1 MRVLVGLR
9 PAAAAIVAILLA
21 SLPAIGD
28 TTLLRNGDFE
38 APFAKAADIADSWTP
53 WGFDVPQTAERISRD
68 MVNPH
73 GGQACLKFSRAGNPK
88 NWSGVIVTS
97 PFKNHLVPEQG
108 ARYTLRFWART
119 DRPGPMQVL
128 ALSYRTLKPMEAG
141 PQVATADFELTDAWQ
156 EFSLSFTAGLDF
168 LVGDARHIYF
178 TFFPA
183 VGPESLKLD
192 KTLWL
197 DDVSLTKEPAGPELA
212 GLVDPASLD
221 IAPVPLRMR
230 PGPALELT
238 VRTKK
243 KLRPVTPTVGG
254 SSISGLARWGGP
266 FSAQG
271 DYTLAPGAEAAVR
284 EMRLPL
290 TRLYGLVDG
299 EPFPTVETAL
309 DKAAWLLGK
318 LEIPRDTSMIEL
330 EDVFANSKL
339 PPADWGRAA
348 AHSVKQGLGFRHWEV
363 GNEIYVGLFGIGH
376 GKAFPTP
383 DAYVEHAVAVSKAI
397 KEAQPDAR
405 VGISIYTASPLW
417 SNYVLHRAR
426 GHYDFVCPHF
436 YGFSK
441 VGQKTFEEIVIA
453 DNHTRVTDARKLN
466 ALLAAYNPDREVC
479 IYDSEWGMH
488 SSSPSGG
495 QPWTEPKNANILG
508 TVYRAIRMLYYVRE
522 GLVGGASGWVLFSSS
537 ANPGFLTI
545 ATDKPDQRSML
556 FWLHHFFNTSLGAD
570 VVDVAGT
577 GPFFTGKDC
586 KGPPLAPLTPSLATL
601 SADGKAL
608 QLMLVNGSWADDV
621 PARVAL
627 PDFAASRGTGV
638 LLRHDG
644 LEAQPLLARKEDF
657 VHELPIEV
665 SREGVQFTLPSH
677 SIVFITLEKEDR
689 RP

>member
-1 MRVLVGLR
+1 MHTSSALLR
-9 PAAAAIVAILLA
+9 GIAPFVCAVACSISA
-21 SLPAIGD
+21 RGD
-28 TTLLRNGDFE
+28 TDLLRNGGFE
-38 APFAKAADIADSWTP
+38 RPFTKIAEIADSWTP
-53 WGFDVPQTAERISRD
+53 WGFDVPQTAERISHD
-68 MVNPH
+68 TTNPH
-73 GGQACLKFSRAGNPK
+73 GGEACLKFARAGNDK
-88 NWSGVIVTS
+88 NWAGVIVTS
-97 PFKNHLVPEQG
+97 PFKNHLAPKQG
-108 ARYTLRFWART
+108 ARYTLRFFART

-128 ALSYRTLKPMEAG
+128 ALSYRQLKPMEAG
-141 PQVATADFELTDAWQ
+141 PQVANADFELTTEWR
-156 EFSLSFTAGLDF
+156 EYSLSFTAGLDF
-168 LVGDARHIYF
+168 LIGDARHIYF
-178 TFFPA
+178 AFFPA

-197 DDVSLTKEPAGPELA
+197 DDVSLTAEPAGPELT

-221 IAPVPLRMR
+221 ISPVPLRMK
-230 PGPALELT
+230 PGPTLELT
-238 VRTKK
+238 VKTKK
-243 KLRPVTPTVGG
+243 KLRPVTTTVGG

-271 DYTLAPGAEAAVR
+271 DYTLASGAEAAVR
-284 EMRLPL
+284 EMHLPL

-309 DKAAWLLGK
+309 DKAAWLLEQF
-318 LEIPRDTSMIEL
+318 EIPRDTSMIEL
-330 EDVFANSKL
+330 EEVFANSKL

-383 DAYVEHAVAVSKAI
+383 DDYVDHAVAVSKAI

-405 VGISIYTASPLW
+405 IGISIYTAAPRW
-417 SNYVLHRAR
+417 GNYVLHRAR

-453 DNHTRVTDARKLN
+453 DNHTRLGDAQKLN
-466 ALLAAYNPDREVC
+466 ALLTAYNPDRDVC

-488 SSSPSGG
+488 SSSLAGG
-495 QPWTEPKNANILG
+495 QPWTEPRNANILG

-537 ANPGFLTI
+537 ANPGFLTV
-545 ATDKPDQRSML
+545 ATDKPDERSML
-556 FWLHHFFNTSLGAD
+556 FWLHHFFNTSLGSD
-570 VVDVAGT
+570 VVDIAGA
-577 GPFFTGKDC
+577 GPFFVGKDG
-586 KGPPLAPLTPSLATL
+586 KGPPLAPLTPALATL
-601 SADGKAL
+601 SADGKTL
-608 QLMLVNGSWADDV
+608 QLMLVNGSWEHDV

-627 PDFAASRGTGV
+627 PDFAAKRATAR

-644 LEAQPLLARKEDF
+644 LDAGPLLARKEDF
-657 VHELPIEV
+657 VRDLAVEV
-665 SREGVQFTLPSH
+665 GSAGVQFTLPSH
-677 SIVFITLEKEDR
+677 SIAFITLEK
-689 RP
+689 

>member
-1 MRVLVGLR
+1 MPGSWR
-9 PAAAAIVAILLA
+9 AAAAAVCSLVAAAAA
-21 SLPAIGD
+21 SAD
-28 TTLLRNGDFE
+28 TNLLRNGDFE
-38 APFAKAADIADSWTP
+38 RPFAKVAEIADSWTP
-53 WGFDVPQTAERISRD
+53 WGFDVPQAAERMSRD
-68 MVNPH
+68 TANPH
-73 GGQACLKFSRAGNPK
+73 GGQACLRFARAGNGK
-88 NWSGVIVTS
+88 AWAGVIVTS
-97 PFKNHLVPEQG
+97 PFKNHLAPQQG
-108 ARYTLRFWART
+108 SRYTLRFFART

-128 ALSYRTLKPMEAG
+128 ALSYRQLKPMEAG
-141 PQVATADFELTDAWQ
+141 PQVANADFDLTTEWQ
-156 EFSLSFTAGLDF
+156 ECSLSFTAGLDF
-168 LVGDARHIYF
+168 LIGDAPHIYF
-178 TFFPA
+178 AFFPA

-197 DDVSLTKEPAGPELA
+197 DDVSLTMEPAGPELA

-221 IAPVPLRMR
+221 IAPVPLRMK
-230 PGPALELT
+230 PGPVLELT
-238 VRTKK
+238 VKAQN
-243 KLRPVTPTVGG
+243 KLRPVAPTIGG

-271 DYTLAPGAEAAVR
+271 DYTLASGAEATVR

-290 TRLYGLVDG
+290 TRLYGLIDG

-309 DKAAWLLGK
+309 DKAAWLLEK

-348 AHSVKQGLGFRHWEV
+348 AHSAKHGLGFRHWEV

-405 VGISIYTASPLW
+405 VGISIYDAAPRW
-417 SNYVLHRAR
+417 GNYVLHRAR

-436 YGFSK
+436 YGFTK

-453 DNHTRVTDARKLN
+453 DNHTRAGDAHKLN
-466 ALLAAYNPDREVC
+466 ALLAAYNPGRDVC
-479 IYDSEWGMH
+479 IYDSEWGLH
-488 SSSPSGG
+488 SSSPAGG

-537 ANPGFLTI
+537 ANPGFLTV
-545 ATDKPDQRSML
+545 ATDKPEERSML
-556 FWLHHFFNTSLGAD
+556 FWLHHFFNTSLGTD
-570 VVDVAGT
+570 VVDIAGT
-577 GPFFTGKDC
+577 GPFFTGKDG
-586 KGPPLAPLTPSLATL
+586 KGPPLAPLTPALATL
-601 SADGKAL
+601 SADGNTL
-608 QLMLVNGSWADDV
+608 HLLLVNGSWEHDV

-627 PDFAASRGTGV
+627 PDFPATRATAR

-644 LEAQPLLARKEDF
+644 LDASPLLAREADF
-657 VHELPIEV
+657 VHDLPVEV
-665 SREGVQFTLPSH
+665 GSSGVQFTLPSH
-677 SIVFITLEKEDR
+677 SIAFITLEK
-689 RP
+689 

>member
-1 MRVLVGLR
+1 MHISSALLR
-9 PAAAAIVAILLA
+9 GIALFVCAVACSISA
-21 SLPAIGD
+21 RGD
-28 TTLLRNGDFE
+28 TDLLRNGDFE
-38 APFAKAADIADSWTP
+38 RPFAKAAEIADSWTP
-53 WGFDVPQTAERISRD
+53 WGFDVPRAAERISCD
-68 MVNPH
+68 TTNPH
-73 GGQACLKFSRAGNPK
+73 GGQACLKFARAGNDK
-88 NWSGVIVTS
+88 NWAGVIVTS
-97 PFKNHLVPEQG
+97 PFKNHLAPKQG
-108 ARYTLRFWART
+108 ARYTLRFFART
-119 DRPGPMQVL
+119 DRPSPMQVL
-128 ALSYRTLKPMEAG
+128 ALSYRQLKPMEAG
-141 PQVATADFELTDAWQ
+141 PQVATADFDLTTEWR
-156 EFSLSFTAGLDF
+156 EYSLSFTAGLDF
-168 LVGDARHIYF
+168 LIGDARHIYF
-178 TFFPA
+178 AFFPA

-197 DDVSLTKEPAGPELA
+197 DDVSLTADAAGPELA

-221 IAPVPLRMR
+221 ITPVPLRMK

-238 VRTKK
+238 VKTKK
-243 KLRPVTPTVGG
+243 KLRPVTTTVGG

-271 DYTLAPGAEAAVR
+271 DYTLASGAEAAVR

-299 EPFPTVETAL
+299 EPFPMVETAL
-309 DKAAWLLGK
+309 DKAAWLLEK
-318 LEIPRDTSMIEL
+318 LEIPSDTSMIEL

-383 DAYVEHAVAVSKAI
+383 DSYVEHAVAVSKAI

-405 VGISIYTASPLW
+405 VGISIYDGMPRW
-417 SNYVLHRAR
+417 GNYVLHRAR

-441 VGQKTFEEIVIA
+441 VAQKTFEEIVIA
-453 DNHTRVTDARKLN
+453 DNHARVADAQKLN
-466 ALLAAYNPDREVC
+466 ALLAAYNPDRDVC

-488 SSSPSGG
+488 SSSPAGG

-537 ANPGFLTI
+537 GNPGFLTV
-545 ATDKPDQRSML
+545 ATDKPDERSML

-570 VVDVAGT
+570 VVDIAGT
-577 GPFFTGKDC
+577 GPFFTGKDG
-586 KGPPLAPLTPSLATL
+586 KGPPLAPLTPALATL
-601 SADGKAL
+601 SADGQTL
-608 QLMLVNGSWADDV
+608 QLMLVNGSWEQDV
-621 PARVAL
+621 PARVTL
-627 PDFAASRGTGV
+627 PDFAAKRAV
-638 LLRHDG
+638 AWVLRHDG
-644 LEAQPLLARKEDF
+644 LDASPLLARKEDF
-657 VHELPIEV
+657 VRDLVVEIG
-665 SREGVQFTLPSH
+665 SAGVQFTLPSH
-677 SIVFITLEKEDR
+677 SIAFITLEK
-689 RP
+689 